1 MKKPYQIEA
10 QRAIKQLDAM
20 AADGNPAVQMM
31 LPMAEMMGWL
41 RKGVGELIR
50 QAGLQLMDLLMQEEV
65 RELAGERSQPQ
76 SDRTAHRWGS
86 ERGYCVVMG
95 QKVPIQRPRVR
106 TTDDKEVRLGS
117 YEMFHRGEPLTETV
131 WEKLM
136 LGLSTRNYGQAIRQF
151 TEAYGLEKS
160 AVSEHFIEASRA
172 KLKKMMERRLDK
184 TRLCALLIDAT
195 PFQGQQMVAALG
207 IDEYGRKMILGIRQ
221 GATENATVVGELLA
235 DLVDRGLDFTEP
247 RLYILDGG
255 KALTA
260 AVKKHAGESAAIQ
273 RCQVHKRRNVLDHL
287 TDEQKP
293 AVAKKLNAAYALEEY
308 GSAKEALNTL
318 HRELMDLNPSAARSL
333 GEGMEE
339 TLTVHRLHMPAQLR
353 KTMASTNVIES
364 AFSIVEKVCKNV
376 KRWHGG
382 DQRERW
388 VGSGLLVAE
397 NQFRRITGYK
407 LIPVLM
413 EELKTLNPSKA
424 AVVGARK
431 VS

>member
-1 MKKPYQIEA
+1 MKKPYQIDA
-10 QRAIKQLDAM
+10 QRAVKQFEAM
-20 AADGNPAVQMM
+20 AADGNPAVQMV

-41 RKGVGELIR
+41 RKGVGELVR
-50 QAGLQLMDLLMQEEV
+50 QAGLQLMDLMMQAEV
-65 RELAGERSQPQ
+65 RELVGERSQRQPE
-76 SDRTAHRWGS
+76 RTASRWGS
-86 ERGYCVVMG
+86 EQGYCVVMG
-95 QKVPIQRPRVR
+95 QKVAIQRPRVR

-117 YEMFHRGEPLTETV
+117 YEMFHRGEPLTEAV

-136 LGLSTRNYGQAIRQF
+136 LGLSTRKYEQAVRQF

-172 KLKKMMERRLDK
+172 KLQDMMERRLDK
-184 TRLCALLIDAT
+184 IALCALLIDAT
-195 PFQGQQMVAALG
+195 PFHGQQMVAALG
-207 IDEYGRKMILGIRQ
+207 IAQDGRKMILGIRQ
-221 GATENATVVGELLA
+221 GATENATVVSELLS
-235 DLVDRGLDFTEP
+235 DLLSRGLDFTEP

-255 KALTA
+255 KALSA

-293 AVAKKLNAAYALEEY
+293 AVAKKLNAAYALEDY
-308 GSAKEALNTL
+308 ATAKQALNLL

-339 TLTVHRLHMPAQLR
+339 TLTVHRLHVPTQLR
-353 KTMASTNVIES
+353 KTLASTNVIES
-364 AFSIVEKVCKNV
+364 AFSIVEQVCKNV

-397 NQFRRITGYK
+397 KQFRRVTGYREIPA
-407 LIPVLM
+407 LIR
-413 EELKTLNPSKA
+413 ELEALAPPKPEVAKR
-424 AVVGARK
+424 RK

>member
-20 AADGNPAVQMM
+20 VADGNPAVQMV
-31 LPMAEMMGWL
+31 LPIAEMMGWL

-65 RELAGERSQPQ
+65 RELAGERSQRQ
-76 SDRTAHRWGS
+76 SDRTANRWGS

-106 TTDDKEVRLGS
+106 TTEDKEVRLGS
-117 YEMFHRGEPLTETV
+117 YELFHRGEPLTETV

-136 LGLSTRNYGQAIRQF
+136 LGLSTRGYGQAIRQF

-160 AVSEHFIEASRA
+160 AVSEHFIEASRT
-172 KLKKMMERRLDK
+172 KLKAMMERRLDK

-221 GATENATVVGELLA
+221 GATENATVVGELLG
-235 DLVDRGLDFTEP
+235 DLVERGLDFTEP

-293 AVAKKLNAAYALEEY
+293 AVAKKLNAAYALEGY
-308 GSAKEALNTL
+308 DAAKEVLNGL

-339 TLTVHRLHMPAQLR
+339 TLTVHRLHLPAQLR

-397 NQFRRITGYK
+397 NQSRRITGHK
-407 LIPVLM
+407 LIPILM
-413 EELKTLNPSKA
+413 QELRTLPASKS
-424 AVVGARK
+424 AVVKRK
-431 VS
+431 KAS

>member
-1 MKKPYQIEA
+1 MRKPYQIEA

-20 AADGNPAVQMM
+20 AADGNPTVQMM

-65 RELAGERSQPQ
+65 RELAGERSERQTER
-76 SDRTAHRWGS
+76 SANRWGS

-160 AVSEHFIEASRA
+160 AVSEHFIEASRT

-221 GATENATVVGELLA
+221 GATENATVVGELLE
-235 DLVDRGLDFTEP
+235 DLVERGLDFTDP

-293 AVAKKLNAAYALEEY
+293 SVAKKLNAAYALEGY
-308 GSAKEALNTL
+308 DAAKEALNTL

-339 TLTVHRLHMPAQLR
+339 TLTIHRLHLPAQLR

-407 LIPVLM
+407 LIPILM
-413 EELKTLNPSKA
+413 EELKTLSPSKA
-424 AVVGARK
+424 AVVKRRK
-431 VS
+431 AS